1 MKYQKLTEKL
11 NDLLDLTGQEQ
22 DKHQDSLN
30 KYFWRLRTEEK
41 ELRQK
46 MKNEKDKASHKRLK
60 KKLNRVNEGYDLL
73 DAQFKTQSQN
83 KPLDS
88 DSHFVKTEP

>member
-11 NDLLDLTGQEQ
+11 NDLLDLTGQEEN
-22 DKHQDSLN
+22 KHQDSLN

-41 ELRQK
+41 KLRQK
-46 MKNEKDKASHKRLK
+46 IKNEKDNASRKRLK
-60 KKLNRVNEGYDLL
+60 KKLNRVNEGYALL
-73 DAQFKTQSQN
+73 DSQFKSQN
-83 KPLDS
+83 MSPDS